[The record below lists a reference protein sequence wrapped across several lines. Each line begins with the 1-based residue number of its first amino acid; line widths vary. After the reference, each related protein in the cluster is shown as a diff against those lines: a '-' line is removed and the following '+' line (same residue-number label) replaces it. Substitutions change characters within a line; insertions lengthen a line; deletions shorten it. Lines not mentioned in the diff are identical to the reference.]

1 MGNDMDDQP
10 TRRSLWLSR
19 LSLSCAV
26 LALSACGGG
35 GSDEGGGTPP
45 PSPGPGPECTSL
57 HSGTYRII
65 APHYSDLGAQT
76 GTATLDASTLRYS
89 ETGSDP
95 DTWVATS
102 SACRFTGSNGDTNK
116 TDIVVSSG
124 GVLVARYF
132 ADDGTY
138 RLAIGFPEQAHTLA
152 ELAGTWNMLGLERD
166 AGSSLA
172 TAHYHGVAATG
183 TLTASGQLTDTQFCD
198 NVSDCV
204 SAPSAVVL
212 QVNAAGGFDAVNSSD
227 GSSSRCFAYQA
238 NSELM
243 MACIDGDGSLA
254 IWTRQRTD
262 DVSAIGTVSSAWGM
276 WMNSFGQSTAVT
288 SDNRYTT
295 TARDEAAGTWTRQ
308 SDADGH
314 LETLQAN
321 APRNGYTH
329 RAQAT
334 ATTSSGTTVAVNEF
348 TALGLRGMGM
358 SVLWLPGIGLGSAPG
373 AYFFSVQ
380 KP

>member
-1 MGNDMDDQP
+1 M
-10 TRRSLWLSR
+10 
-19 LSLSCAV
+19 LSCAV
-26 LALSACGGG
+26 LALSGCGGG
-35 GSDEGGGTPP
+35 SSDDGGGTPAP
-45 PSPGPGPECTSL
+45 APGPGPECAAL
-57 HSGTYRII
+57 HSGTYRLI
-65 APHYSDLGAQT
+65 APHYGDLDAQLR
-76 GTATLDASTLRYS
+76 TATLDASTLRYS
-89 ETGSDP
+89 EAAGDT
-95 DTWVATS
+95 DTWAATG
-102 SACRFTGSNGDTNK
+102 SACRFTGRNGDANK

-124 GVLVARYF
+124 GVIIARYF
-132 ADDGTY
+132 ADDGNY
-138 RLAIGFPEQAHTLA
+138 RVAIGFPEQSHALA
-152 ELAGTWNMLGLERD
+152 ELAGTWNMLGVEHD
-166 AGSSLA
+166 AGNSLA
-172 TAHYHGVAATG
+172 SAHYHGVAAAA
-183 TLTASGQLTDTQFCD
+183 TLTASGQLTGAQFCD

-204 SAPSAVVL
+204 GAPSSVAL
-212 QVNAAGGFDAVNSSD
+212 QPNAAGGFDAVDTSD
-227 GSSSRCFAYQA
+227 HTTSRCFAYQA
-238 NSELM
+238 NGELM

-262 DVSAIGTVSSAWGM
+262 GVSAVGSVSSTWGM
-276 WMNSFGQSTAVT
+276 WMNTFGLSTAAT

-295 TARDEAAGTWTRQ
+295 TASDEAAGTWTRQ

-329 RAQAT
+329 RAPAT
-334 ATTSSGTTVAVNEF
+334 ATTTTGATVAVNEF